1 MPRRT
6 MLAAP
11 IALALLAAPIAFAL
25 LAACERPPA
34 SAWPPE
40 VVDNFMRGC
49 RDRTADAQCRC
60 ALERLQQ
67 RFTLEEFSRMERELA
82 GGTVPKPLADAVS
95 GCAEG

>member
-11 IALALLAAPIAFAL
+11 IALALLAA
-25 LAACERPPA
+25 CERPPA
-34 SAWPPE
+34 NPWPPE